1 MDSPLLEREVG
12 DFAIRAV
19 ELRKSDHPLERR
31 VISRNN
37 LHASQ
42 ERAAMPFI
50 SKIEARA
57 YARATEI
64 LERVET
70 AVSTIFPEE
79 LRSSI
84 SMTTTSVEGQSGDT
98 ISIVSGV
105 LGTKE
110 LCERVFEFIL
120 GEIKTEGRRTL
131 ERSIDLRLDKNCVF
145 FMRFDKQAAFLGDL
159 KIDNEVDIISVR
171 VFFRDYPRCKRE
183 DTVQMI
189 ERYLQDAGDRENED

>member
-1 MDSPLLEREVG
+1 
-12 DFAIRAV
+12 
-19 ELRKSDHPLERR
+19 
-31 VISRNN
+31 
-37 LHASQ
+37 
-42 ERAAMPFI
+42 MPFI